1 MNIRLKIL
9 FSLIVVSL
17 NINSE
22 ELEIQVLAGKNSF
35 DKKLGYKDAYGF
47 GLRENIFFTK
57 YNALQLSLDKF
68 NNVSKNSLSL
78 VRYSLNYLFRYR
90 ENGIEPFFLIGVGGQ
105 KGVEKDK
112 TLINIGIGSNFQLT
126 KDIAFITELKGV
138 SKNDKTFDLNANLG
152 IGFFPKLTSNKKVE
166 KNDNIPETYAV
177 KLKKKQK
184 IIPSIVKP
192 KIQPNPVKVIVRE
205 KINQPQ
211 YTTEQ
216 AKYYKNNEENNKY
229 NEIEKSEDID
239 FNPNNKKEKDILV
252 FDDEEYI
259 LKKY

>member
-1 MNIRLKIL
+1 MNIILKIL

-22 ELEIQVLAGKNSF
+22 ELEIQVLGGKNSF

-68 NNVSKNSLSL
+68 NNISKNSLSM

-90 ENGIEPFFLIGVGGQ
+90 ENGIEPFFLIGIGGQ
-105 KGVEKDK
+105 KGVGKDK

-138 SKNDKTFDLNANLG
+138 SKNDKTFDVNANLG
-152 IGFFPKLTSNKKVE
+152 IGFFPKLISNKKVE
-166 KNDNIPETYAV
+166 KHDNIPEKYAV

-192 KIQPNPVKVIVRE
+192 KIQPDPVKVIVKE

-211 YTTEQ
+211 YTIEQ
-216 AKYYKNNEENNKY
+216 SKYYYEENNKY
-229 NEIEKSEDID
+229 NEIEESEDVD
-239 FNPNNKKEKDILV
+239 FYPNNKKEKDILV